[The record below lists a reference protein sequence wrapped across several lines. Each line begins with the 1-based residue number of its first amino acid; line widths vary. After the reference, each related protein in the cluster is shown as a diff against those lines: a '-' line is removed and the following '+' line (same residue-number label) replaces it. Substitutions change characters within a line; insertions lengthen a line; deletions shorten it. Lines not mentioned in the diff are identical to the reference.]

1 MRHVPAPTQALVY
14 GGSPLLGQPGGEG
27 ARIRLS
33 ADETR
38 RHPPIAALQV
48 LPRSLQAAGV
58 LRHVLNCTT
67 VATLNWWW
75 RCIVTLAVNIEPEP
89 TLAII
94 PELRFRL
101 TLTINPPCLCWLW
114 VGVATGS
121 NL

>member
-58 LRHVLNCTT
+58 MHHVLNCTT
-67 VATLNWWW
+67 VAHPKLVVALYCDVGGQYRTRADACDYPGAKVPSHADDKPTVLM
-75 RCIVTLAVNIEPEP
+75 LA
-89 TLAII
+89 L
-94 PELRFRL
+94 
-101 TLTINPPCLCWLW
+101 
-114 VGVATGS
+114 G
-121 NL
+121 